1 MLEGEHLISV
11 SVDPPALKELGVG
24 EAYNAKNIVIYRES
38 PVPLHHQIKA
48 AILRQLESGILQPG
62 DKLPAEK
69 ELAESLG
76 ISQAP
81 VKQAILELAREGYV
95 QRSKGKGTFVCS
107 PKIEETINILTSFT
121 ESMQSKG
128 IQPEMKVIDL
138 ASITPPPE
146 VALQLR
152 LSEHEPVIMLKRLFL
167 LNGQPSTIITS
178 FLSQSRFPSLLQV
191 NFTGQSLYRVL
202 ERDYQVKLSRAENY
216 LEVIPCTA
224 ADAVLLSIR
233 VNSPTLIITGVS
245 YDADQLPVEYARVL
259 YRTDRFRFFIESYKA
274 HENVVHLL
282 THMAP

>member
-1 MLEGEHLISV
+1 MLEGEHLIYV

-95 QRSKGKGTFVCS
+95 QRSKGKGTFVRS
-107 PKIEETINILTSFT
+107 PKIEETIN
-121 ESMQSKG
+121 K
-128 IQPEMKVIDL
+128 
-138 ASITPPPE
+138 
-146 VALQLR
+146 LR

-191 NFTGQSLYRVL
+191 NFIGQSLYRVL

-224 ADAVLLSIR
+224 EDAVLLSIR

-282 THMAP
+282 THMAT

>member
-1 MLEGEHLISV
+1 MLEGEHLIYV
-11 SVDPPALKELGVG
+11 SVDPPALKEQGVG
-24 EAYNAKNIVIYRES
+24 EAYDAKKIVIYRES
-38 PVPLHHQIKA
+38 PVPLHHQIKE
-48 AILRQLESGILQPG
+48 AILRQLESGILHPG

-76 ISQAP
+76 ISQSP

-95 QRSKGKGTFVCS
+95 QRSKGKGTFVTS

-121 ESMQSKG
+121 ESMRRKG
-128 IQPEMKVIDL
+128 IQPETRVIDL
-138 ASITPPPE
+138 ASVSPPPE

-167 LNGQPSTIITS
+167 LDGQPSTIITS

-224 ADAVLLSIR
+224 EDAVLLSIH

-282 THMAP
+282 THMAT